1 MKHFVFVIFQLLE
14 NRHLLKDQR
23 FDVAIVDLLYNEC
36 GIALARSVLGAP
48 PVIGFWAQSFT
59 GQEADLTVADLNPS
73 TVPFYTTQN
82 GSSMTFIQRI
92 YNFILKGFM
101 WAMTVA
107 QCLFCDRIIQ
117 ERTFELKFGL
127 C

>member
-1 MKHFVFVIFQLLE
+1 M
-14 NRHLLKDQR
+14 
-23 FDVAIVDLLYNEC
+23 AIVDLLYNEC
-36 GIALARSVLGAP
+36 GLALARSLLGAP

-59 GQEADLTVADLNPS
+59 GQEADLTVADLNPA

-82 GSSMTFIQRI
+82 GSSMTFLQRT

-117 ERTFELKFGL
+117 ENTLSITQI
-127 C
+127 